1 MKSQDARVSVRFGCP
16 GLRGRWGTCLVAVLA
31 SAVVSSAV
39 VAAPQQGQ
47 REAERKLAH
56 VHGELKSVSTEK
68 KQIEGQRSV
77 AANDLHEADRRVDLG
92 SRALE
97 STESSLHSAQ
107 QRLDAL
113 LKRRADLQ
121 AGLAGKRVQLA
132 RLLTSAY
139 EAGGGDA
146 PLKLLL
152 EQQRVTDA
160 ERMLIYHR
168 YLQQAKAR
176 QMHDIM
182 SDLAE
187 LEGVETDIRRQQ
199 SGLADMRARQQ
210 VQVRDLVNAR
220 KARAQMVS
228 ELDQR
233 YQDKLERE
241 KALSQDAKALEALL
255 ANLRATAAK
264 AEAARQAAEARRD
277 AMRAAS
283 TGKPARKKPAAPVA
297 VAAAPAMKVGGG
309 AWPLSGNLLAR
320 YGGRMPDGRTSSGVL
335 IAAPAGSQVTAVE
348 DGTVVFSDWMT
359 GYGMILIVDH
369 GNGYM
374 SLYAHNESLLRGV
387 GTRVR
392 RGEAVAKVGNSGG
405 MGTPALYFELRRN
418 GQPVDPASWLQRR

>member
-1 MKSQDARVSVRFGCP
+1 MSVRFGCP
-16 GLRGRWGTCLVAVLA
+16 GLWGRWGTCLVAVLA
-31 SAVVSSAV
+31 SAVVSWAV

-77 AANDLHEADRRVDLG
+77 AAGDLHEADRRVDMG

-97 STESSLHSAQ
+97 NTESSLRTAQ
-107 QRLDAL
+107 QRLDVL
-113 LKRRADLQ
+113 LKHRADLQ
-121 AGLAGKRVQLA
+121 AGLADKRVQLA
-132 RLLTSAY
+132 GLLTSAY
-139 EAGGGDA
+139 ETGDDA

-160 ERMLIYHR
+160 GRLLVYHR

-176 QMHDIM
+176 QVRGIM

-187 LEGVETDIRRQQ
+187 LDGVETEIRSRQA
-199 SGLADMRARQQ
+199 GLADMRARQQ

-220 KARAQMVS
+220 KVRAQAVS
-228 ELDQR
+228 ELEQR
-233 YQDKLERE
+233 YKDKVERE
-241 KALSQDAKALEALL
+241 KALSQDAKALEVLL

-264 AEAARQAAEARRD
+264 AEAERKALAARQAAEAKRD
-277 AMRAAS
+277 AARTANA
-283 TGKPARKKPAAPVA
+283 GKPARKKPAAPMA
-297 VAAAPAMKVGGG
+297 VATAPAMKVGGG

-320 YGGRMPDGRTSSGVL
+320 YGGRMPDGHISSGVL
-335 IAAPAGSQVTAVE
+335 IAAPAGSVVTAVE

-387 GTRVR
+387 GSHVR

-405 MGTPALYFELRRN
+405 MGTPALYFELRRS

>member
-1 MKSQDARVSVRFGCP
+1 M
-16 GLRGRWGTCLVAVLA
+16 CLVVVLA
-31 SAVVSSAV
+31 SGGISMTAL
-39 VAAPQQGQ
+39 AAPQQGQ
-47 REAERKLAH
+47 REAERKLAR
-56 VHGELKSVSTEK
+56 VHGELRSVSTEK

-77 AANDLHEADRRVDLG
+77 AADDLHEADRRVDLG

-107 QRLDAL
+107 QRLDVL
-113 LKRRADLQ
+113 LKRRAGLQ
-121 AGLAGKRVQLA
+121 AGLADKRVQLA
-132 RLLTSAY
+132 RLLASAY
-139 EAGGGDA
+139 ETGEDA

-152 EQQRVTDA
+152 EQQAMADA
-160 ERMLIYHR
+160 GRMLVYHR
-168 YLQQAKAR
+168 YLQQAKTR
-176 QMHDIM
+176 QMRAIM

-187 LEGVETDIRRQQ
+187 LDDVENDIRRQQ
-199 SGLADMRARQQ
+199 ADLADMRARQQ
-210 VQVRDLVNAR
+210 VQVRELINAR
-220 KARAQMVS
+220 KARAQTVR

-264 AEAARQAAEARRD
+264 AEAQRKAEAARQAAEAKRD
-277 AMRAAS
+277 AVRAAS
-283 TGKPARKKPAAPVA
+283 TDKPARKKPAAPTA
-297 VAAAPAMKVGGG
+297 LAAAPAVKVGGG

-335 IAAPAGSQVTAVE
+335 IAAPAGSPVTAVE

-392 RGEAVAKVGNSGG
+392 RGEALAKVGNSGG

>member
-1 MKSQDARVSVRFGCP
+1 MC
-16 GLRGRWGTCLVAVLA
+16 LA
-31 SAVVSSAV
+31 SALASAGFSIIAM
-39 VAAPQQGQ
+39 AAPQQGQ
-47 REAERKLAH
+47 REAERKLAR

-77 AANDLHEADRRVDLG
+77 AADDLHEADRRVDLG

-97 STESSLHSAQ
+97 STESSLHRAQ
-107 QRLDAL
+107 QRLDVL
-113 LKRRADLQ
+113 LKHRADLQ
-121 AGLAGKRVQLA
+121 ARLVGKRAQLA
-132 RLLTSAY
+132 RLLASAY
-139 EAGGGDA
+139 ETGDDA

-152 EQQRVTDA
+152 EQQRATDA
-160 ERMLIYHR
+160 GRMLVYHR
-168 YLQQAKAR
+168 YLQQAKTR
-176 QMHDIM
+176 QMHGIM

-187 LEGVETDIRRQQ
+187 LDGVEADIRSQQ

-220 KARAQMVS
+220 KVRAQTVS

-241 KALSQDAKALEALL
+241 KTLTQDAKALEALL

-264 AEAARQAAEARRD
+264 AEAERKAEVARQAAEAKRD
-277 AMRAAS
+277 AVRAAS
-283 TGKPARKKPAAPVA
+283 TGKPARKKPPTPTA
-297 VAAAPAMKVGGG
+297 VAAAPAMRVGGG

-335 IAAPAGSQVTAVE
+335 IAAPAGSPVTAVE

>member
-1 MKSQDARVSVRFGCP
+1 M
-16 GLRGRWGTCLVAVLA
+16 
-31 SAVVSSAV
+31 
-39 VAAPQQGQ
+39 AAPQQGQ
-47 REAERKLAH
+47 REAERKLAR

-97 STESSLHSAQ
+97 STESSLHSTQ

-255 ANLRATAAK
+255 ANLRAAAAKAEAERK
-264 AEAARQAAEARRD
+264 AEAARQAAEAKRD
-277 AMRAAS
+277 AVRAAS
-283 TGKPARKKPAAPVA
+283 TGKPARKKPAAPAA
-297 VAAAPAMKVGGG
+297 VAAAPAAMKVGGG

>member
-1 MKSQDARVSVRFGCP
+1 M
-16 GLRGRWGTCLVAVLA
+16 GRCLAATLA
-31 SAVVSSAV
+31 SAIFSIAAM
-39 VAAPQQGQ
+39 AAPQQGQ
-47 REAERKLAH
+47 REAERKLAR

-121 AGLAGKRVQLA
+121 TGLAGKRVQLA

-139 EAGGGDA
+139 ETGGGDA

-160 ERMLIYHR
+160 GRMLVYHR

-187 LEGVETDIRRQQ
+187 LDGVETDIRRQQ

-264 AEAARQAAEARRD
+264 AEAARQAAEAKRD
-277 AMRAAS
+277 AVRAAT
-283 TGKPARKKPAAPVA
+283 TGKPARKKPAAPAA
-297 VAAAPAMKVGGG
+297 VAAAPAIKVGGG

-335 IAAPAGSQVTAVE
+335 IAAPAGSPVTAVE

-387 GTRVR
+387 GNRVR